1 MKITQV
7 RIGVHSDSDASDFQ
21 KRKRSVSSTS
31 RHSVESVTTVVTLHA
46 CDRRSCLGCGTLK
59 LQALCYAAQQCS
71 VVQCVGTIVNQNRPL
86 CNVGLVLK
94 SYMDGVLAMTLGAWL
109 VFTESYTGI
118 LDAALL
124 GPSQNTNIE
133 FVDDAF
139 FGYVCT
145 AKVSTTAGMNAAS
158 SYWLVDPCLSQ
169 DLMGQAT
176 SILTSTIGAGIT
188 TGHRAALMASARSTS
203 STPGLR
209 EISDDAF
216 TASVTM
222 ILNGVN
228 AFMFQCALFPLY
240 VLIATQKTIV
250 CTANDV
256 FGIFDA
262 TGFTVRVG
270 KPELQKASDVSSGVC
285 MTAFFESQVFSFR
298 CFMQTQMLV
307 C

>member
-1 MKITQV
+1 M
-7 RIGVHSDSDASDFQ
+7 
-21 KRKRSVSSTS
+21 SSTS

-124 GPSQNTNIE
+124 GPSQSTNIE

-145 AKVSTTAGMNAAS
+145 AKVSGETTALYVSHTNTDICMC
-158 SYWLVDPCLSQ
+158 VCHVK

-188 TGHRAALMASARSTS
+188 TGHRTALLASARSTS

-209 EISDDAF
+209 EVSDDAF

-285 MTAFFESQVFSFR
+285 MTAFFESQVCLFFTHLSNECMF
-298 CFMQTQMLV
+298 TDY
-307 C
+307 